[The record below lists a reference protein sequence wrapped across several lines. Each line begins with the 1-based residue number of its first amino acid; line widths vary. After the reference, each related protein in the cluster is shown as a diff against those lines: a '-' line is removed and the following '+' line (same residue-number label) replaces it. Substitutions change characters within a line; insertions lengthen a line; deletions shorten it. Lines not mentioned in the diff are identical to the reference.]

1 MPSCARTIALDRSTV
16 TNAPA
21 TTNSGTIRE
30 IEGMRALAVGVVLL
44 YHAHF
49 GFSGGYVGVDVFFV
63 LSGFLITRLLQRE
76 RLGTG
81 RISLADFYARRARR
95 ILPAATLVILTTLL
109 LAHLLISPVRAHQTA
124 IDAAWA
130 GGFVANF
137 HFAAMGAD
145 YLQATQAPS
154 LLQHW
159 WSLAVEEQFYLV
171 WPSLL
176 ALAWRGSRS
185 ARAARAERRITTV
198 GVAVSAVLGIAS
210 FVVGLRLTHTN
221 APWGYFATWS
231 RGWELA
237 AGALCTFLWA
247 RRDRLPLRAVGGWVG
262 LATILYAVFRF
273 DATTPFPGVAALA
286 PVVGTMLVILSVGA
300 TGSPGVVLSVRPLQ
314 WVGGRSYGIYLWHW
328 PLLMIL
334 FDRMPGAGAVWRAGT
349 LGVAVVAAA
358 MSFWVLENPIR
369 HLPAF
374 VRSAGLSLAM
384 GAASVG
390 LVYGGAAVVLHT
402 TKDISFSTG
411 FVAPTPPTATAPPAT
426 SPVTSE
432 SSESMGS
439 TTSPG
444 GTTVTTT
451 SPLGAKFDLT
461 GIVRVPGDTTTTVA
475 SPTWAEQLDAKI
487 RGELQPMIAASAVQD
502 LLPDNVTPPISQ
514 QRDDHP
520 SIYSN
525 CLLTFTQTTNPD
537 CVFGDPNGTVTIA
550 LIGDSH
556 AVQWFPGLERAAID
570 NHWKL
575 IALAKRACPTANVSV
590 MLGTTN
596 PYRACDVWRQG
607 ALARLAA
614 SDAQLVIITSWRKGY
629 KGNAGGSPFTISD
642 AQWRQGLTESVTTLT
657 SAGKQVLLLG
667 DTPQARTHM
676 NECMASHPTS
686 MTRCVLD
693 HDTAVDTNQ
702 NRLEDA
708 LAAQLGAH
716 HYDTSAWFCANGRCP
731 AVVGNMAVYLDT
743 NHINN
748 TYSVAL
754 APYMTLLVKA
764 VLHLPHS

>member
-1 MPSCARTIALDRSTV
+1 VTSTP
-16 TNAPA
+16 TS
-21 TTNSGTIRE
+21 TNSGTIRE
-30 IEGMRALAVGVVLL
+30 IEGMRAVAVTVVLL

-76 RLGTG
+76 RLKTG
-81 RISLADFYARRARR
+81 RISLSDFYARRARR
-95 ILPAATLVILTTLL
+95 ILPAATLVILTTLV
-109 LAHLLISPVRAHQTA
+109 LAHQLISPLRAHQTA
-124 IDAAWA
+124 VDAAWA

-137 HFAAMGAD
+137 HFAAVGAD

-176 ALAWRGSRS
+176 ALAWRFSRS
-185 ARAARAERRITTV
+185 SRRITTI
-198 GVAVSAVLGIAS
+198 GVTVSTVIAGAS
-210 FVVGLRLTHTN
+210 FWVGLQLTHTN
-221 APWGYFATWS
+221 PSWGYFATWS

-237 AGALCTFLWA
+237 GGALCTFLWSA
-247 RRDRLPLRAVGGWVG
+247 RDRIPLRAVGGWLG
-262 LATILYAVFRF
+262 LASILYAVFRF
-273 DATTPFPGVAALA
+273 DATTHFPGYAALA

-300 TGSPGVVLSVRPLQ
+300 KGSPGRVLSIAPLQ

-328 PLLMIL
+328 PLLIML
-334 FDRMPGAGAVWRAGT
+334 FDRTPSASAAWRAGT
-349 LGVAVVAAA
+349 LAVAVAAA
-358 MSFWVLENPIR
+358 ALSFWLMENPVR

-374 VRSAGLSLAM
+374 VRSAGLSLSM
-384 GAASVG
+384 GAVSVG
-390 LVYGGAAVVLHT
+390 MVFGGAAVFADAT
-402 TKDISFSTG
+402 SDISFSTG
-411 FVAPTPPTATAPPAT
+411 FVVTTPPVASTVPTPDT
-426 SPVTSE
+426 V
-432 SSESMGS
+432 GS
-439 TTSPG
+439 TTTAPG
-444 GTTVTTT
+444 TGSTKFDPNRIVRITGEVTTT
-451 SPLGAKFDLT
+451 TAAAPN
-461 GIVRVPGDTTTTVA
+461 
-475 SPTWAEQLDAKI
+475 WAEQLDTKI
-487 RGELQPMIAASAVQD
+487 NGELQPMIAASAVQD
-502 LLPDNVTPPISQ
+502 LLPDNVTPPISK

-520 SIYSN
+520 SIYST

-575 IALAKRACPTANVSV
+575 IALAKRACPVANVSV
-590 MLGTTN
+590 MLGASN
-596 PYRACDVWRQG
+596 PYHACDVWRKG

-614 SDAQLVIITSWRKGY
+614 SDADLVVITSWRKGY
-629 KGNAGGSPFTISD
+629 KGNSGGSPFTISD
-642 AQWRQGLTESVTTLT
+642 AQWRQGLTESVGTLT
-657 SAGKQVLLLG
+657 TAGKQVLLLG
-667 DTPQARTHM
+667 DTPQARIHM
-676 NECMASHPTS
+676 NECMASHPTT

-702 NRLEDA
+702 NRVEDA
-708 LAAQLGAH
+708 LAAQLGVN
-716 HYDTSAWFCANGRCP
+716 HYDTSGWFCANGRCP

-764 VLHLPHS
+764 VLHLPHT